1 MADADRCSTG
11 GLYLGP
17 VLRPLSSDSEFF
29 DEGNTNRA
37 LLCKLN
43 VFAIMSG
50 GADAMDLHED
60 QHQFE
65 CMFQDCTATFS
76 SLKRHEEHYETSHR
90 HRCFTCGRSF
100 PTHRLLDLH
109 LSEAHDSF
117 FRAMAERRPMYA
129 CLVEGCPE
137 VFESSGKRHEHL
149 VEAHLYPESF
159 DFSRREITAPSYTRT
174 KARAKRAKDRGRKG
188 GNLDVEPAVDGRKG
202 KLRARE
208 AKTGASN
215 EAEMV
220 TATQRVGTSHPHSAP
235 GPTDTN
241 SRRSGQGPAAPRPPL
256 ATAAAAAAAAASPR
270 MACRFW
276 RTAGGCRRGNDCKFV
291 HAVGAGGD
299 APKGVKV
306 KEAFVVGG
314 AAASILV
321 GSGGGSGSGR
331 SGGNGGGG
339 GRGGGGGGGWGGRS
353 SLSRAGARDDVGVVL
368 DSGGVENGVG
378 VASAEGMVVMEEDDD
393 GVSSSGGVEEL
404 INGMS
409 KLLIPRQMGFGSSS
423 RRGDPIRGCECRWW
437 VLKMQPITRL
447 FLNIA
452 MRF

>member
-1 MADADRCSTG
+1 MADADRRSTG
-11 GLYLGP
+11 GLYVGP

-43 VFAIMSG
+43 VFAIMSL

-60 QHQFE
+60 QHQYE

-76 SLKRHEEHYETSHR
+76 SLKRHEEHYDTSHR

-137 VFESSGKRHEHL
+137 VFESSGKRHKHL
-149 VEAHLYPESF
+149 VEAHLYPQSF
-159 DFSRREITAPSYTRT
+159 DFSRQEMTMPSYTRK
-174 KARAKRAKDRGRKG
+174 KARAKRAKDARRKG
-188 GNLDVEPAVDGRKG
+188 GNLHAETAGDGRKD
-202 KLRARE
+202 KLPART
-208 AKTGASN
+208 AKAGASN

-220 TATQRVGTSHPHSAP
+220 AAAQPVETPHPHSAP
-235 GPTDTN
+235 GPTEKN
-241 SRRSGQGPAAPRPPL
+241 SRRTGQGPAAPQPSL
-256 ATAAAAAAAAASPR
+256 ATAAAPAAASSR

-276 RTAGGCRRGNDCKFV
+276 RTAGGCRRGKNCKFV
-291 HAVGAGGD
+291 HAAGAGGD
-299 APKGVKV
+299 APKGVKI

-314 AAASILV
+314 AAASSLV
-321 GSGGGSGSGR
+321 GSGGDRGGGR
-331 SGGNGGGG
+331 SGGNGDGG
-339 GRGGGGGGGWGGRS
+339 GRGGGGGGGCGGRS
-353 SLSRAGARDDVGVVL
+353 GSSRAGGRDDDGVVL
-368 DSGGVENGVG
+368 DSGGVESGVG
-378 VASAEGMVVMEEDDD
+378 VASAEGIMVMEEDDD
-393 GVSSSGGVEEL
+393 GVSSSSGVEEL

-423 RRGDPIRGCECRWW
+423 RRGDPI
-437 VLKMQPITRL
+437 V
-447 FLNIA
+447 
-452 MRF
+452 

>member
-1 MADADRCSTG
+1 MADADRRRTG

-60 QHQFE
+60 QHQYE
-65 CMFQDCTATFS
+65 CMFQDCTAIFS

-137 VFESSGKRHEHL
+137 VFESSGKRHKHL

-159 DFSRREITAPSYTRT
+159 DFSRREMTMPSYTRK
-174 KARAKRAKDRGRKG
+174 KARAKRAKDTRRKG
-188 GNLDVEPAVDGRKG
+188 GNLHAEPAGDGRKD
-202 KLRARE
+202 KLPART
-208 AKTGASN
+208 AKAGASN

-220 TATQRVGTSHPHSAP
+220 AATQPVETPHPHSAP
-235 GPTDTN
+235 GPTDKN
-241 SRRSGQGPAAPRPPL
+241 SRRTGQGPAAPQPSL
-256 ATAAAAAAAAASPR
+256 ATAAAAAAAASPR

-276 RTAGGCRRGNDCKFV
+276 RTAGGCRRGKDCKFV
-291 HAVGAGGD
+291 HAAGAGGD

-306 KEAFVVGG
+306 NEAFVVGG
-314 AAASILV
+314 AAASSLV
-321 GSGGGSGSGR
+321 GSSGSRGSGSG
-331 SGGNGGGG
+331 SGNGDGG
-339 GRGGGGGGGWGGRS
+339 GRGGGGGGGCGGRS
-353 SLSRAGARDDVGVVL
+353 SLSRAGGRDDVGVVL

-378 VASAEGMVVMEEDDD
+378 VASAEGMMVMEEDDD
-393 GVSSSGGVEEL
+393 DGAVEEL

-423 RRGDPIRGCECRWW
+423 RRGDPI
-437 VLKMQPITRL
+437 V
-447 FLNIA
+447 
-452 MRF
+452 